1 VIPDRL
7 ALPTNNLLSIT
18 VSKNMESQPTMHQLM
33 EVFFTSI
40 ATPTTTM
47 RERYFLR
54 ESLHSLQRL
63 SLSQH
68 KLEMSLKKLI
78 SSSYVSHNIKQ
89 RKISDHHEEHAAAQN
104 KPASDHSNS

>member
-1 VIPDRL
+1 
-7 ALPTNNLLSIT
+7 
-18 VSKNMESQPTMHQLM
+18 MESQPTMHQLM
-33 EVFFTSI
+33 EKFFTSI

-68 KLEMSLKKLI
+68 KLEMSLSVKKLI
-78 SSSYVSHNIKQ
+78 SSSYISHNIKQ

-104 KPASDHSNS
+104 KPASGHSNS